1 MQVQQVQVTQH
12 ELHEIFDLERDV
24 APKLKRIEELKSGVK
39 VLLIHK
45 MPVELGRFDASLI
58 TRHVRNPTWKQCVV
72 DNLGVDFAEAYRK
85 RFPLRMFCDVHVEEH
100 AVLPLWNPGRE
111 DSDNTDAGSKG

>member
-12 ELHEIFDLERDV
+12 ELREIFDLERDI
-24 APKLKRIEELKSGVK
+24 APKQKRVDELKAGVK

-85 RFPLRMFCDVHVEEH
+85 RFPLRMFCDVQVEEH
-100 AVLPLWNPGRE
+100 AVLPLWNGSQ
-111 DSDNTDAGSKG
+111 DSGADMGHH

>member
-12 ELHEIFDLERDV
+12 ELKEIFDLERDV

-85 RFPLRMFCDVHVEEH
+85 RFPLRMFCDVQVVEH

-111 DSDNTDAGSKG
+111 DTDSTDAGSRS